1 MNGTPLLSSA
11 LKVHYKRI
19 FVNQISVII
28 ILIDFIRKAKDPQ
41 TQCLRAFPG
50 GDGGI
55 RTHVGLHPN
64 GFQDRLVMTAS
75 IQLRIS
81 ILFLFSS
88 TFARKTCKKCK
99 DCNYR
104 KVCKTLCCKGLRWMS
119 RSVIW
124 NISRPPR
131 YDRFDTA
138 PCGANYNRMP
148 KQFQILYL
156 LTNTAVSQAI
166 LPSLM

>member
-1 MNGTPLLSSA
+1 MLQTGLFLQEKVSSCMKFAKISENSNRNFGKRKPL
-11 LKVHYKRI
+11 KRSN
-19 FVNQISVII
+19 FKGFGWRSRWDSN
-28 ILIDFIRKAKDPQ
+28 P
-41 TQCLRAFPG
+41 RAFWA
-50 GDGGI
+50 
-55 RTHVGLHPN
+55 N

-131 YDRFDTA
+131 YDHFDTS
-138 PCGANYNRMP
+138 PCREIITEYQGTFN
-148 KQFQILYL
+148 
-156 LTNTAVSQAI
+156 LTPFIDALVY
-166 LPSLM
+166 

>member
-1 MNGTPLLSSA
+1 MLQTGLFLQEKVSSCMKFAKISENSNRNFGKRKPL
-11 LKVHYKRI
+11 KRSN
-19 FVNQISVII
+19 FKGFGWRSRWDSN
-28 ILIDFIRKAKDPQ
+28 P
-41 TQCLRAFPG
+41 RAFWA
-50 GDGGI
+50 
-55 RTHVGLHPN
+55 N

-104 KVCKTLCCKGLRWMS
+104 KVCKPLCCKGLRWMS

-131 YDRFDTA
+131 YDHFDTS
-138 PCGANYNRMP
+138 PCREIITEYQGTFN
-148 KQFQILYL
+148 
-156 LTNTAVSQAI
+156 LTPFIDALVY
-166 LPSLM
+166 

>member
-1 MNGTPLLSSA
+1 M
-11 LKVHYKRI
+11 KRSN
-19 FVNQISVII
+19 FKGFGWRSRWDSN
-28 ILIDFIRKAKDPQ
+28 P
-41 TQCLRAFPG
+41 RAFWA
-50 GDGGI
+50 
-55 RTHVGLHPN
+55 N

-99 DCNYR
+99 KHNYR
-104 KVCKTLCCKGLRWMS
+104 KVCKPLCYKGLRWMS

-131 YDRFDTA
+131 YDHFDTA
-138 PCGANYNRMP
+138 PYAVQVYQTAISIQKSVRNFNQELKLTCPGHRN
-148 KQFQILYL
+148 LYIRSRSCPYRRFCRS
-156 LTNTAVSQAI
+156 A
-166 LPSLM
+166 

>member
-1 MNGTPLLSSA
+1 MLQTRLFMQEKVSSCMKFAKIGENSNRDSGKEKPLKHSSS
-11 LKVHYKRI
+11 KGFWRSRWDSNPRVPHE
-19 FVNQISVII
+19 
-28 ILIDFIRKAKDPQ
+28 
-41 TQCLRAFPG
+41 T
-50 GDGGI
+50 
-55 RTHVGLHPN
+55 N

-104 KVCKTLCCKGLRWMS
+104 KVCKPLCCKGLRWMS

-138 PCGANYNRMP
+138 PFKG
-148 KQFQILYL
+148 
-156 LTNTAVSQAI
+156 T
-166 LPSLM
+166 